1 MLERLQKI
9 IARAG
14 ISSRRRAEDLIV
26 TGQVVVNGTIRS
38 ELGAKADPE
47 HDQIRV
53 AGKLLRMPR
62 RTITLALNKPDA
74 CVSALSDP
82 SGRATLQAFL
92 GGVAG
97 RVFPVGRLEYHATG
111 LILLTSD
118 GALAARLFRA
128 MGRGLPQTYRLKIKN
143 ALSASQMGEISRKIS
158 QVRVWRPGANPWYEV
173 RLVGAKQD
181 RLRNLLFA
189 MGHPVEKL
197 RRVGIGPIEL
207 GDLETGRWR
216 ELRPQELRSLDQAL
230 GKIEERAQPPAR
242 KRRGKRAQGGERPG
256 KSGSP

>member
-9 IARAG
+9 ISRAG
-14 ISSRRRAEDLIV
+14 ITSRRRAEDLIV
-26 TGQVVVNGTIRS
+26 TGQVEVNGKIFN

-47 HDQIRV
+47 RDQIRV
-53 AGKLLRMPR
+53 AGKLLRMPQ

-74 CVSALSDP
+74 CVSSLSDP
-82 SGRATLQAFL
+82 NGRPTLREFL

-97 RVFPVGRLEYHATG
+97 RVYPVGRLEYHSTG
-111 LILLTSD
+111 LILLTSN

-143 ALSASQMGEISRKIS
+143 ALTARQMGEISHKIS
-158 QVRVWRPGANPWYEV
+158 PIRMWRSGPNPWYEV
-173 RLVGAKQD
+173 RFTGANQD

-197 RRVGIGPIEL
+197 RRVAIGPIEL

-216 ELRPQELRSLDQAL
+216 ELSPQELRPLDQAL
-230 GKIEERAQPPAR
+230 TKIEERAPLPAR
-242 KRRGKRAQGGERPG
+242 KRRRKRLACHKPA
-256 KSGSP
+256 